1 MASMPDSQAEV
12 CFHSLTWI
20 PRLWTKLPVIIEPSP
35 QHPAHSVLCVS
46 GFWSSL
52 FSASTAWGLGFSVRE
67 GTDSC
72 LTSYTVP
79 HVSCGVHLK
88 KYSLSYMRPETAW
101 IECGYGDRIDV
112 VLAHSLGVLKGCCW
126 ITQRLQDSW
135 PPEEKNSIRGQRR
148 GLIAQSFCV
157 IKFY

>member
-1 MASMPDSQAEV
+1 MPNSQAEV
-12 CFHSLTWI
+12 CVSSLKWI
-20 PRLWTKLPVIIEPSP
+20 PRLWTKLPVIIELSP
-35 QHPAHSVLCVS
+35 QHPAHSVCVCQA
-46 GFWSSL
+46 FRSSL
-52 FSASTAWGLGFSVRE
+52 FSASTAWGLGFSVHE

-101 IECGYGDRIDV
+101 LECGYGNRIDV

-126 ITQRLQDSW
+126 ITQRYRDSW
-135 PPEEKNSIRGQRR
+135 PSEKKNSIWGQRW

-157 IKFY
+157 IQFY